1 MLKRIGLF
9 LMTNLL
15 VVVTVS
21 VILNILLPMFGIRLQ
36 GTTGIAIFCG
46 IFGMSGAMISLFI
59 SRWAAKRAYNIELL
73 PEDDSLHRMVAHLA
87 REAGIPTPE
96 VGLYLSPEPNAFATG
111 PSKSSS
117 LVAFSTGLLDMMNDQ
132 EVEAVAAHEISHI
145 ANGDMVTMTLL
156 TGIANAFVMF
166 FARMVAM
173 AIDTFLSDDDGRGG
187 LGFFGYI
194 IVVSLLENVFMLLA
208 YMPIAAFSRYREF
221 RADAGAARLT
231 SPRQMARALEAL
243 QGPSV
248 IDRATGGLALQ
259 TISSRKRVSLW
270 STHPSLEDRIERLAQ
285 M

>member
-21 VILNILLPMFGIRLQ
+21 VILNVLLPMMGIRLQ
-36 GTTGIAIFCG
+36 GTTGLAIFCG

-59 SRWAAKRAYNIELL
+59 SRWVAKRAYGIELL
-73 PEDDSLHRMVAHLA
+73 PEDDPLHRMVAYLA
-87 REAGIPTPE
+87 REAGIPVPE
-96 VGLYLSPEPNAFATG
+96 VGLYDSPEPNAFATG
-111 PSKSSS
+111 PSKSSA
-117 LVAFSTGLLDMMNDQ
+117 LVAFSTGLLHQMNDQ

-145 ANGDMVTMTLL
+145 ANGDMVTMSLL

-166 FARMVAM
+166 FARLVAI
-173 AIDTFLSDDDGRGG
+173 AIDSFLSDDDGGG

-194 IVVSLLENVFMLLA
+194 IVVMLLENVFMFLA
-208 YMPIAAFSRYREF
+208 YIPIAWFSRQREY

-243 QGPSV
+243 QNQNTF
-248 IDRATGGLALQ
+248 DRATGGMALQ
-259 TISSRKRVSLW
+259 KISSPKRVSLW
-270 STHPSLEDRIERLAQ
+270 STHPSLDERIERLAQ